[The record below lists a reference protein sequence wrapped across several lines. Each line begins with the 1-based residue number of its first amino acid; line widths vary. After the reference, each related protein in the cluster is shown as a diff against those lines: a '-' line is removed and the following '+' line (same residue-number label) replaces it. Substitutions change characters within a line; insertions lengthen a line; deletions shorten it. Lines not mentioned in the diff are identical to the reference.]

1 MLLILEVRLLQIC
14 NKCGKAN
21 QPTRKFCIRCGASLI
36 KPTKPQA
43 PVAPTKPPVTETP
56 RAAPPSKEPKKVE
69 AKASASVTTDDKWVK
84 PSEVSKDRVRV
95 VGGAKQKSE
104 LDKAREAFAK
114 AESAGIDEADG
125 SGIVESRMLR
135 ASEVRELLEGPGA
148 MMGTEQVPAPRMME
162 GSEPLPPEAQEMMAP
177 AVPSSSQIEESI
189 LGSKSGFVEKKKK
202 TVPAPQ
208 EEMVEIEAETVS
220 PQISEDFSSSRYA
233 AEGEASVKAA
243 EPDEIAWS
251 HEERPQVVKK
261 EEKKIVDDAIDLVIT
276 CPDCGKTISVDM
288 FEYPKEVYSA
298 MAAARMKQARFF
310 IVQGK
315 GNEALRVVRI
325 ANALYT
331 KAGDKI
337 GLQEV
342 RKLIETLAKKV

>member
-1 MLLILEVRLLQIC
+1 MLIPEVRLLRNC
-14 NKCGKAN
+14 DKCGKAN

-43 PVAPTKPPVTETP
+43 PTAPAKSQTPEPVGTP
-56 RAAPPSKEPKKVE
+56 VSSKEP
-69 AKASASVTTDDKWVK
+69 AQAQQKASVSTEDKWVK

-95 VGGAKQKSE
+95 AGGAKQKSE
-104 LDKAREAFAK
+104 LEKAREAFAK
-114 AESAGIDEADG
+114 AETAGIDEADG

-148 MMGTEQVPAPRMME
+148 MMGTEEIPPPRMMD
-162 GSEPLPPEAQEMMAP
+162 GSEPLPPEAEGM
-177 AVPSSSQIEESI
+177 VTPSMPTSSQIEESI
-189 LGSKSGFVEKKKK
+189 LGSKSGFVDKPTK
-202 TVPAPQ
+202 APTQ
-208 EEMVEIEAETVS
+208 APPIETQHEESRVS
-220 PQISEDFSSSRYA
+220 PQVSTGFSSSRY
-233 AEGEASVKAA
+233 EQEEEAS
-243 EPDEIAWS
+243 EGGDETEEMAWS
-251 HEERPQVVKK
+251 SPETSVTPK
-261 EEKKIVDDAIDLVIT
+261 EPTKKIVDDAIDLVIT
-276 CPDCGKTISVDM
+276 CPDCGKTINVDM
-288 FEYPKEVYSA
+288 FEYPREVYSA

-315 GNEALRVVRI
+315 GDEALRVVRI

-337 GLQEV
+337 GLQEI